1 MLAATIKI
9 WVPRNFNKLST
20 ELVYVKVSYTKIIH
34 FTQKINVHS
43 WFAYT
48 FIVMEILKCTSSIEF
63 VLDNMYTY
71 YGILAAIFMYTYTVM

>member
-9 WVPRNFNKLST
+9 RVPRNFNKLST

-43 WFAYT
+43 
-48 FIVMEILKCTSSIEF
+48 
-63 VLDNMYTY
+63 
-71 YGILAAIFMYTYTVM
+71 